1 MKIQLW
7 VKYIFI
13 SFFFFIGSNSY
24 AHTNSQPV
32 AKAINGTDVT
42 LYAPLLLPW
51 QAALKQKHFDSVSC
65 GAVVISEYWLLTA
78 AHCNSSDIDDV
89 AIVGTSRIE
98 DGNFTNL
105 EERFFFNVVKR
116 INHPDYNE
124 ANFLNDIA
132 LFRVDRSLFDVAQPI
147 KIVTNDE
154 QIMADLTFDNS
165 WVTNADSPV
174 TAIASGWGDT
184 LKDSYP
190 TTLQLITLAGV
201 PDDQCVGLNIDDQ
214 YMVCADSN
222 INGLIKDVCSGD
234 SGGPLIWQNKQASA
248 DRDMGVRLI
257 GLTSNGARCSSRSS
271 NPENQYNQL
280 TGQYTQVSTY
290 RDWIENQIQA
300 YDNNPNFS
308 LDNDSLQPTIS
319 VDPFAVAKEI
329 PTERDSI
336 QTVVTVAAEQNSG
349 GGAITWFSILIGST
363 ILSWRQHQGKVI
375 NAME

>member
-105 EERFFFNVVKR
+105 DERFFFNVVKR

-132 LFRVDRSLFDVAQPI
+132 LFRVDRSMFDVAQPI

-165 WVTNADSPV
+165 WATNADSPV

-201 PDDQCVGLNIDDQ
+201 PDDQCVGLNIDGQ

-248 DRDMGVRLI
+248 DSDMGVRLI

-271 NPENQYNQL
+271 SPENQYNQL

-308 LDNDSLQPTIS
+308 LDDDALRPTIS
-319 VDPFAVAKEI
+319 VDPFAVAKEL
-329 PTERDSI
+329 PRERDSI

-349 GGAITWFSILIGST
+349 GGAITWFSILIGL
-363 ILSWRQHQGKVI
+363 IVLNWRRDQAKSH
-375 NAME
+375 

>member
-89 AIVGTSRIE
+89 AIVGTSLIE

-105 EERFFFNVVKR
+105 DERFFFNVVKR
-116 INHPDYNE
+116 ISHPDYNE

-154 QIMADLTFDNS
+154 QIMADLIFDNS
-165 WVTNADSPV
+165 WTTNADSPV

-234 SGGPLIWQNKQASA
+234 SGGPLIWQNEQASA
-248 DRDMGVRLI
+248 DSDMGVRLI

-271 NPENQYNQL
+271 SPENQYNQL

-308 LDNDSLQPTIS
+308 LDNDALQPTIS
-319 VDPFAVAKEI
+319 VDPFAVAKEL
-329 PTERDSI
+329 PRERDSI
-336 QTVVTVAAEQNSG
+336 QTVVTVAAEQNSS
-349 GGAITWFSILIGST
+349 GGAITWLSILIGLMV
-363 ILSWRQHQGKVI
+363 LSWRRHQGKCH
-375 NAME
+375 